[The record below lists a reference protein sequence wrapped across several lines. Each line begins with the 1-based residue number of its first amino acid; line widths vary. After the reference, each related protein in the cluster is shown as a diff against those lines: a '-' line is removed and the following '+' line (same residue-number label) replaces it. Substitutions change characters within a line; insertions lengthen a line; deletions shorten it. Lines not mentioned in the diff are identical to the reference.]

1 MGYRNLLTAHGIRS
15 IGATAM
21 YEHGYASSLVE
32 PALSHTSGNQTRDAY
47 DRSKLIELRRP
58 MMEWW
63 SNYIERAKVN
73 GLMGI
78 SEVKN
83 V

>member
-1 MGYRNLLTAHGIRS
+1 
-15 IGATAM
+15 
-21 YEHGYASSLVE
+21 
-32 PALSHTSGNQTRDAY
+32 
-47 DRSKLIELRRP
+47 

-83 V
+83 VWNSW